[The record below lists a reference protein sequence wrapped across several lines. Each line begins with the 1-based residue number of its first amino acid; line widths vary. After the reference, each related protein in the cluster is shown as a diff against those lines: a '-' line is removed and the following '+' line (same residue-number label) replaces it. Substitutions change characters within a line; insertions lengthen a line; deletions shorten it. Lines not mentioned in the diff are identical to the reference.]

1 VRGKRWSRRKL
12 EKEDVDEDL
21 SMADLS
27 EDKMPRGDVAAA
39 KTAPTHRVGGQRERE
54 RAMLKPMGLRRRN
67 DDFHM
72 SYPNVP
78 HEMEP
83 WNHDLILSE

>member
-27 EDKMPRGDVAAA
+27 KDETPRADVAAA

-54 RAMLKPMGLRRRN
+54 RELC
-67 DDFHM
+67 
-72 SYPNVP
+72 
-78 HEMEP
+78 
-83 WNHDLILSE
+83 